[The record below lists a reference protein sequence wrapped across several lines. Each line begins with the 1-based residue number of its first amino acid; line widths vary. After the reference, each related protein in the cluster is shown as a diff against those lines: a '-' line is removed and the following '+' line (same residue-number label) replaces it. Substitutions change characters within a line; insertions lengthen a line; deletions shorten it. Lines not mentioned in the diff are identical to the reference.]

1 MHRHKCTRATPKQD
15 PNVIRS
21 MESRNMAKQCVL
33 DNLKIA
39 GMRGGMNPALINLNR
54 SVDTSG
60 NILGDGNLFDS
71 IYTRQQQWKNFYHIS
86 TDDQY
91 RKMKLYEEAHG
102 INGSYPYDGLQ
113 LGQKAGDVRNESR
126 YSTSPNR
133 AQNLA
138 AGQRAPQTV
147 TQSQVIG

>member
-1 MHRHKCTRATPKQD
+1 
-15 PNVIRS
+15 

-39 GMRGGMNPALINLNR
+39 GMRGGMNPAMINLNR
-54 SVDTSG
+54 SLEKSG

-71 IYTRQQQWKNFYHIS
+71 IYTRQQQWKNFYNIS
-86 TDDQY
+86 TDDQF

-102 INGSYPYDGLQ
+102 INGLYAYDGLKQ
-113 LGQKAGDVRNESR
+113 GQKAGDVRNESR

-133 AQNLA
+133 INMA
-138 AGQRAPQTV
+138 AGNRAPQTV